1 MLNLVEV
8 QSGRRYIRIPMGNE
22 TPAKKGNG
30 VIRYVMALVCVAL
43 LFIFLPRVWPQSSKE
58 IVIEVTGTA
67 EGAGTSQEIGF
78 INGWAESVDGQT
90 ISYHSAVPGAT
101 DALIAR
107 AQRIAHS
114 ITWKTDLLPNSF
126 AGDSYHLLWLAG
138 LDFSG
143 WAEDK
148 TEHTFDFFINGKHW
162 FTFKNF
168 KDATARKWTAHGEDG
183 AELSFNATTADKFG
197 DLFGYMHL
205 DLPKKDFPT
214 GAPLTL
220 SVVGHDDN
228 SADWYMTFEYAFHF
242 SPRVRVEP
250 AEMRD
255 GNTTAQVLRVS
266 LDNLTEGRTVVI
278 RADGRELVRGPLN
291 VGGNIYR
298 IPIPAVKAPEKM
310 AIRFSVNGATA
321 QTFPFDVT
329 PVAPRTIYLVPYS
342 HNDIGYTDYQ
352 PNVERKQW
360 SNLEE
365 GLRLAKETRTF
376 PAEDRFKWNFETV
389 WAMESYMRKSDEP
402 QRKVVVD
409 AIRDGE
415 LGVSALYANM
425 LTGLANATE
434 MSHFLDYSR
443 TLQKD
448 YGISVKTAVTSDVP
462 GFTWGIVPT
471 LAQSGVKYFAVG
483 PNTGDR
489 IGFTLE
495 TWGDK
500 PFYWVSQSGKE
511 KILIWVAGA
520 GYSSFHEGSLSNLGD
535 EKIMTMARQLQE
547 KNYPYE
553 MVYLPYTTG
562 DNGPPDPTL
571 SATVEGWNDR
581 YVTPKLVI
589 ATHDQMFAEFEKRY
603 GASLPE
609 FRGDFTPYWED
620 GAASTASELALAR
633 RAVDQLIQGEALWSA
648 RAPGDYPR
656 GDYDAAWRDIAFWD
670 EHSWGADKSVDEPD
684 LPIVKQEWEFK
695 RKFAVDAAKS
705 AEELLARA
713 AATAP
718 DSERTTFDVYNLS
731 SWPRTDVVLLDA
743 KKTFGDDAVA
753 DDQGPV
759 PSQRLTTGELA
770 VLVENVPPLGAKR
783 LYVGMGKAFQ
793 RGSAVASADSLENDD
808 IALHVSEQSGS
819 IDSVRWKAKNISLV
833 DDHAGKGLGE
843 YLYIP
848 GTDPAK
854 AQRLS
859 NVRVRVKENGP
870 LVVSLVIEGDAPGA
884 RKYSSEVRLVAGI
897 DRVDISTT
905 IDKIAVREKESVHF
919 AFPFRV
925 PGAQMRYDVA
935 DAIVRAPEDQLDG
948 ACKNFF
954 SAVSWTDVS
963 NADYGVTLAVPDAP
977 LVEMGAITAEQPW
990 MRTIQSSPLL
1000 FSYAMNNYWHTN
1012 YKADQEG
1019 PVSFSYAIQPHE
1031 AFSPVAAA
1039 RFGRERREPL
1049 VVAAADKSLRPLVKS
1064 LFHISPD
1071 VVMVSSVKPIADGGG
1086 WLVYVYN
1093 PSGAEQ
1099 RITLQFDPAL
1109 HVNVRAS
1116 DAFGK
1121 VVDSATGPISIAANG
1136 SGYLRVDRA
1145 K

>member
-1 MLNLVEV
+1 MAFVC
-8 QSGRRYIRIPMGNE
+8 
-22 TPAKKGNG
+22 A
-30 VIRYVMALVCVAL
+30 ALVFV
-43 LFIFLPRVWPQSSKE
+43 FLPRAWPQSSKE
-58 IVIEVTGTA
+58 IVIDVTGTA
-67 EGAGTSQEIGF
+67 EGAATSAEIGF

-114 ITWKTDLLPNSF
+114 ITWKTDPLPNSV

-148 TEHTFDFFINGKHW
+148 TEHTFDFFINGKQW

-168 KDATARKWTAHGEDG
+168 KDATARKWTVHGEDG

-205 DLPKKDFPT
+205 DLPKKDFP
-214 GAPLTL
+214 GNAPLTL

-228 SADWYMTFEYAFHF
+228 SADWYMTFAYAFHF

-255 GNTTAQVLRVS
+255 GNATAQVLRVS

-278 RADGRELVRGPLN
+278 RADGRELVHGALN

-298 IPIPAVKAPEKM
+298 IPIPAVKAPQKM
-310 AIRFSVNGATA
+310 EIRFSVNGAAA

-365 GLRLAKETRTF
+365 GLRLAKDTRAY
-376 PAEDRFKWNFETV
+376 PPEDRFKWNFETV
-389 WAMESYMRKSDEP
+389 WAMESYMRQANEA

-409 AIRDGE
+409 AIRNGE

-425 LTGLANATE
+425 LTGLANAAE

-448 YGISVKTAVTSDVP
+448 YGITVKTAVTSDVP
-462 GFTWGIVPT
+462 GYTWGIVPT

-489 IGFTLE
+489 IGYTLE

-535 EKIMTMARQLQE
+535 EKIMTLARQLQE

-562 DNGPPDPTL
+562 DNGPPDPSL
-571 SATVEGWNDR
+571 PASVKDWNDR

-589 ATHDQMFAEFEKRY
+589 ATHDQMFADFEKRY
-603 GASLPE
+603 GGSLPE

-633 RAVDQLIQGEALWSA
+633 RAVDQLIQGEAMWSI
-648 RAPGDYPR
+648 RAPRDYPR
-656 GDYDAAWRDIAFWD
+656 SDYDSAWRDIAFWD
-670 EHSWGADKSVDEPD
+670 EHSWGADKSVEEPD

-713 AATAP
+713 AAVTP
-718 DSERTTFDVYNLS
+718 DAERTNFDVYNLS
-731 SWPRTDVVLLDA
+731 SWPRTDLVLLDA
-743 KKTFGDDAVA
+743 KKTVGDDAVT
-753 DDQGPV
+753 DDQGRPV
-759 PSQRLTTGELA
+759 SSQRLTTGELA
-770 VLVENVPPLGAKR
+770 VLVENVPPLGAKQ
-783 LYVGMGKAFQ
+783 LYVSKGTAFQ
-793 RGSAVASADSLENDD
+793 RGSSVASGDSLENDD
-808 IALHVSEQSGS
+808 IVLHVSGQSGA
-819 IDSVRWKAKNISLV
+819 IDSVRWKSKNISLV
-833 DDHAGKGLGE
+833 DDHAGKGWGE

-859 NVRVRVKENGP
+859 NVRVHVKENGR
-870 LVVSLVIEGDAPGA
+870 LVVSLLIEGDAPGA

-935 DAIVRAPEDQLDG
+935 DAIVRAPEEQLAG
-948 ACKNFF
+948 ANKNFF

-977 LVEMGAITAEQPW
+977 LIEMGSITAEQPW
-990 MRTIQSSPLL
+990 LRTIQSSPLI
-1000 FSYAMNNYWHTN
+1000 FSYVLNNYWHTN

-1019 PVSFSYAIQPHE
+1019 PVSFSYAIQPHA

-1049 VVAAADKSLRPLVKS
+1049 VVTTADKSTGAAVKS
-1064 LFHISPD
+1064 LFKISPD
-1071 VVMVSSVKPIADGGG
+1071 VVMVSSVKPIADGDG

-1093 PSGAEQ
+1093 PTAMDQ
-1099 RITLQFDPAL
+1099 RITLQFDPAIR
-1109 HVNVRAS
+1109 VTVRAS

-1121 VVDSATGPISIAANG
+1121 AIDSASGPISIAANG
-1136 SGYLRVDRA
+1136 SLYLRVDRLR
-1145 K
+1145 

>member
-1 MLNLVEV
+1 MNHFNRVP
-8 QSGRRYIRIPMGNE
+8 RFW
-22 TPAKKGNG
+22 T
-30 VIRYVMALVCVAL
+30 ALFCAGL
-43 LFIFLPRVWPQSSKE
+43 LFVLLPRAWPQSGKE
-58 IVIEVTGTA
+58 IVIEVTGPA
-67 EGAGTSQEIGF
+67 DGAASAHEVGF

-101 DALIAR
+101 DALIVR

-114 ITWKTDLLPNSF
+114 ITWKTDPLPKSV
-126 AGDSYHLLWLAG
+126 AGDTYHLLWLAG

-143 WAEDK
+143 WAEDRN
-148 TEHTFDFFINGKHW
+148 EHTFEFFINGKHW
-162 FTFKNF
+162 FTFKNL
-168 KDATARKWTAHGEDG
+168 KGATARKWSVHGDDG
-183 AELSFNATTADKFG
+183 ADLSFNATTADKFG

-205 DLPKKDFPT
+205 DLPKKDFPAN
-214 GAPLTL
+214 APLTL
-220 SVVGHDDN
+220 SVVGEDAN

-266 LDNLTEGRTVVI
+266 LDNLTDGRTVAI
-278 RADGRELVRGPLN
+278 RVGEREIVHGPLN

-298 IPIPAVKAPEKM
+298 IPIPAVKAAEKM
-310 AIRFSVNGATA
+310 AIRFSVNGAAA
-321 QTFPFDVT
+321 QAFPFDVT
-329 PVAPRTIYLVPYS
+329 PVTPRTIYLVPYS

-365 GLRLAKETRTF
+365 GLRLAKETRAY

-389 WAMESYMRKSDEP
+389 WALESYLHQAPEP
-402 QRKVVVD
+402 QRKVVLD
-409 AIRDGE
+409 AIRNGE
-415 LGVSALYANM
+415 VGVSALYANM

-443 TLQKD
+443 TLQTD

-489 IGFTLE
+489 IGFTLTE
-495 TWGDK
+495 WGDK

-511 KILIWVAGA
+511 KILTWVAGA

-535 EKIMTMARQLQE
+535 EKIMTLARQLQE

-562 DNGPPDPTL
+562 DNGPPDPSL
-571 SATVEGWNDR
+571 AATVKDWNDR
-581 YVTPKLVI
+581 YVTPRLVI
-589 ATHDQMFAEFEKRY
+589 ATHDQMFQEFEKRY
-603 GASLPE
+603 GESLPE

-633 RAVDQLIQGEALWSA
+633 RAVDQLIQGAALWSL
-648 RAPGDYPR
+648 RAPRDYPR
-656 GDYDAAWRDIAFWD
+656 GEYDAAWRNVAFWD
-670 EHSWGADKSVDEPD
+670 EHTWGADKSVDEPD

-705 AEELLARA
+705 ADDLLARA
-713 AATAP
+713 SMAAAKPGGEQTA
-718 DSERTTFDVYNLS
+718 FDIYNLS
-731 SWPRTDVVLLDA
+731 SWPRTDVVLLGA
-743 KKTFGDDAVA
+743 KQTTLGDRVTDEM
-753 DDQGPV
+753 GKPV

-770 VLVENVPPLGAKR
+770 VLVESVPPLGATR
-783 LYVGMGKAFQ
+783 LIVGNGTAFH
-793 RGSAVASADSLENDD
+793 RASAAAAADSLENED
-808 IALHVSEQSGS
+808 IALHVSEQSGA
-819 IDSVRWKAKNISLV
+819 IDSFRWKNKNISLV
-833 DDHAGKGLGE
+833 DDKAAAGWGE

-859 NVRVRVKENGP
+859 SVRVRVKENGP
-870 LVVSLVIEGDAPGA
+870 LVVSLLIDGDAPGA
-884 RKYSSEVRLVAGI
+884 RKYSSEVRLVAGLN
-897 DRVDISTT
+897 RVDIVTR
-905 IDKIAVREKESVHF
+905 IDKLAVREKESVHF

-935 DAIVRAPEDQLDG
+935 DAIVRVPEDQLAG

-954 SAVSWTDVS
+954 SVVSWTDVS
-963 NADYGVTLAVPDAP
+963 NADFGVTLAVPDAP
-977 LVEMGAITAEQPW
+977 LIEMGAITAEQPW
-990 MRTIQSSPLL
+990 LRTIQSSPLL

-1019 PVSFSYAIQPHE
+1019 PVTFSYAIQPHG
-1031 AFSPVAAA
+1031 AFASAAAA
-1039 RFGRERREPL
+1039 RFGGERREPL
-1049 VVAAADKSLRPLVKS
+1049 VVAPANESRPAEKS
-1064 LFHISPD
+1064 LFRISPD
-1071 VVMVSSVKPIADGGG
+1071 DVMVSSVKPIAGGDA
-1086 WLVYVYN
+1086 WLVYLYN
-1093 PSGAEQ
+1093 PTAADQ
-1099 RITLQFDPAL
+1099 RIALAFDPAMR
-1109 HVNVRAS
+1109 VTVRRS

-1121 VVDSATGPISIAANG
+1121 VTSASSAAPISIAAYG
-1136 SGYLRVDRA
+1136 SLYVRVDRA

>member
-1 MLNLVEV
+1 
-8 QSGRRYIRIPMGNE
+8 MGNE
-22 TPAKKGNG
+22 TPVKKSNG
-30 VIRYVMALVCVAL
+30 VIRYVMALVCAAL
-43 LFIFLPRVWPQSSKE
+43 LFVFLPRVWPQSGKE

-67 EGAGTSQEIGF
+67 EGGAAGQDVGF
-78 INGWAESVDGQT
+78 INGWAASVDGQT

-114 ITWKTDLLPNSF
+114 IAWKSDPLPNSV
-126 AGDSYHLLWLAG
+126 AGDTYHLLWLAG

-148 TEHTFDFFINGKHW
+148 TEHTFDLFINGKQW

-168 KDATARKWTAHGEDG
+168 KSAAARKWAVRGEDG

-205 DLPKKDFPT
+205 DLPKKDFPA

-278 RADGRELVRGPLN
+278 RAGGRELVHGALN

-298 IPIPAVKAPEKM
+298 IPIPAVRSPEKM
-310 AIRFSVNGATA
+310 AILFSVNGAAA
-321 QTFPFDVT
+321 QTFPFDVS

-365 GLRLAKETRTF
+365 GLRLAKDTRKF

-389 WAMESYMRKSDEP
+389 WAMESYMHKSDES

-409 AIRDGE
+409 AIRNGE

-443 TLQKD
+443 TLEKD
-448 YGISVKTAVTSDVP
+448 YGITVKTAVTSDVP

-511 KILIWVAGA
+511 KILIWIAGA

-535 EKIMTMARQLQE
+535 EKIMTLARQLQE

-571 SATVEGWNDR
+571 SATVKDWNER

-589 ATHDQMFAEFEKRY
+589 ATHDQMFAEFENRY

-620 GAASTASELALAR
+620 GAASTAAELALAR
-633 RAVDQLIQGEALWSA
+633 RAVDQLIQGEALWSVRGRQDFP
-648 RAPGDYPR
+648 RAEYE
-656 GDYDAAWRDIAFWD
+656 AAWRDIAFWD

-695 RKFAVDAAKS
+695 QKFAVDAAKS
-705 AEELLARA
+705 AGQLLARA
-713 AATAP
+713 AAATP
-718 DSERTTFDVYNLS
+718 DPERSTFDIYNLS

-743 KKTFGDDAVA
+743 KKTAGDDAVA
-753 DDQGPV
+753 DDHGPL

-770 VLVENVPPLGAKR
+770 VLVENVPALGAKR

-793 RGSAVASADSLENDD
+793 RGNAVATVDSLENDD
-808 IALHVSEQSGS
+808 IALHVSGQSGA
-819 IDSVRWKAKNISLV
+819 IDSVRWKSKNISLV
-833 DDHAGKGLGE
+833 DDHAGKGLDE
-843 YLYIP
+843 YLYVP

-870 LVVSLVIEGDAPGA
+870 LMVSLLIEGDAPGA

-935 DAIVRAPEDQLDG
+935 DAIVRAPEDQLAG

-990 MRTIQSSPLL
+990 MRTIQSSPLI

-1019 PVSFSYAIQPHE
+1019 PVSFSYAIQPH
-1031 AFSPVAAA
+1031 AVFSSVAAA

-1049 VVAAADKSLRPLVKS
+1049 VVAVAYKSTGGPVKS
-1064 LFHISPD
+1064 LFRISPD
-1071 VVMVSSVKPIADGGG
+1071 VVMVSSVKPIDGGSG

-1093 PSGAEQ
+1093 PSGTDQ
-1099 RITLQFDPAL
+1099 RVTLQFDPAI
-1109 HVNVRAS
+1109 HVAVRAS

-1121 VVDSATGPISIAANG
+1121 VVDSVPGPISIAANG